1 MSATSRKRNK
11 LERKLRRQA
20 ELAALQAAAAQ
31 DTGDASALARPV
43 PEPAAESLAPVRKR
57 VQRLLETSASE
68 LEQAELEVLDEM
80 FETAREAIALY
91 RAEVRERNE
100 ALRNGQP
107 LPKRWQVSPGIAEK
121 LMAKVARILEIRVA
135 RRIALREA
143 APRLAG

>member
-11 LERKLRRQA
+11 LERKLRREA
-20 ELAALQAAAAQ
+20 ELAAQGAVP
-31 DTGDASALARPV
+31 ARPE
-43 PEPAAESLAPVRKR
+43 PEPAAEAHAPMRRR

-91 RAEVRERNE
+91 RAEVRERHE
-100 ALRNGQP
+100 ALRNGRP

-135 RRIALREA
+135 RRIALREMS
-143 APRLAG
+143 PRLAG

>member
-20 ELAALQAAAAQ
+20 ELAAQETGAAAPLM
-31 DTGDASALARPV
+31 TETASPAV
-43 PEPAAESLAPVRKR
+43 EPHAPVRKR

-68 LEQAELEVLDEM
+68 LEQTELEVLDEM

-100 ALRNGQP
+100 ALRSGRP

-135 RRIALREA
+135 RRIALREMS
-143 APRLAG
+143 PRLAG

>member
-20 ELAALQAAAAQ
+20 ELAALQTDA
-31 DTGDASALARPV
+31 DTP
-43 PEPAAESLAPVRKR
+43 PETEPASPATEPHAPVRKR

-68 LEQAELEVLDEM
+68 LEQTELEVLDEM

-91 RAEVRERNE
+91 RAEVRERSE
-100 ALRNGQP
+100 ALRAGQP

-121 LMAKVARILEIRVA
+121 LMAKLARILEIRVA
-135 RRIALREA
+135 RRIALREMS
-143 APRLAG
+143 PRLAG

>member
-20 ELAALQAAAAQ
+20 ELAAQGA
-31 DTGDASALARPV
+31 ASAPAQSV
-43 PEPAAESLAPVRKR
+43 PEPAAEPAAPVRKR
-57 VQRLLETSASE
+57 VQRLLETSARE

-91 RAEVRERNE
+91 RSEVRERSE
-100 ALRNGQP
+100 ALRNGRP
-107 LPKRWQVSPGIAEK
+107 LPKRWQISPGIAEK

-135 RRIALREA
+135 RRIALREMS
-143 APRLAG
+143 PRLAG

>member
-20 ELAALQAAAAQ
+20 ELAALQTDA
-31 DTGDASALARPV
+31 DTP
-43 PEPAAESLAPVRKR
+43 PAAEPASPATEPHAPVRKR

-68 LEQAELEVLDEM
+68 LEQTELEVLDEM

-91 RAEVRERNE
+91 RAEVRERSE
-100 ALRNGQP
+100 ALRAGQP

-121 LMAKVARILEIRVA
+121 LMAKLARILEIRVA
-135 RRIALREA
+135 RRIALREMS
-143 APRLAG
+143 PRLAG

>member
-20 ELAALQAAAAQ
+20 ELAALQT
-31 DTGDASALARPV
+31 DVNTL
-43 PEPAAESLAPVRKR
+43 PAAEPASPATEPHAPVRKR

-68 LEQAELEVLDEM
+68 LEQTELEVLDEM
-80 FETAREAIALY
+80 FETAREAIGLY
-91 RAEVRERNE
+91 RAEVRERTE

-121 LMAKVARILEIRVA
+121 LMAKLARILEIRVA